1 MNDDPSILGGL
12 SSIINRSNVDP
23 SVNFEEIERS
33 MLNGGL
39 IDEDLSTNPSDDFK
53 DQLKQLSERIGIKL
67 DDDKSTNK
75 SVDNKFLNKSLF
87 EDNSFGGNISGGNSL
102 GNSSFNSLSGG
113 NISGGN
119 SFGNTSFGNASLGQS
134 FGQPSTDNTLN
145 NIYGED
151 DDDDES
157 GSGSGSESS
166 DEQNNT
172 GNSFGNNSF
181 GSFGQSNNNF
191 SSGNNFDIRTDE
203 EERKSI
209 TQGVISDISN
219 ETSSKIFSL
228 EKERREHEKGIKL
241 EKIDELRKTLDS
253 EKIDLTNVPKVNRT
267 SSDEEIDYALKILIL
282 KNDRIRFHT
291 VAEEVILLGAYALEE
306 VFDGKREF
314 FGKFRP
320 NLVGW
325 HTHVSSKLRRMRY
338 DTSTLVSNVMSE
350 YNIGSVGRIA
360 LELVPNA
367 FMYSRK
373 MKKSYGT
380 ETLYTDQQA
389 DVARSGIRDKDELF

>member
-23 SVNFEEIERS
+23 SINFEEIERS

-75 SVDNKFLNKSLF
+75 SVDNKFLNKPLF
-87 EDNSFGGNISGGNSL
+87 NESFGNSDFGNLSLNNSTLGNTSNNLFGNSSLNNSSFTNSPL
-102 GNSSFNSLSGG
+102 GNSSF
-113 NISGGN
+113 
-119 SFGNTSFGNASLGQS
+119 GNTSNNLFSN
-134 FGQPSTDNTLN
+134 PSTDNTLN
-145 NIYGED
+145 NIYG

-166 DEQNNT
+166 DDDNN
-172 GNSFGNNSF
+172 NNQS
-181 GSFGQSNNNF
+181 SFGQSNSFNNF
-191 SSGNNFDIRTDE
+191 GNNFDMKTDE